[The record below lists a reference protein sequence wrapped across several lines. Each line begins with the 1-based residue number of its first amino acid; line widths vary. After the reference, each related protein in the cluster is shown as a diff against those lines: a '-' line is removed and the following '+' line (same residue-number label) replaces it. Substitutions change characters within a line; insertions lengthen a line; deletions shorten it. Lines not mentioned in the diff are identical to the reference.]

1 VLCLFRRRAVTPLC
15 WAALAISVGSAYAG
29 SPPTHSVSR
38 QGKRVTDHSNTAPQV
53 HDARPAAGIGDGI
66 WIPREAAAQTPEPG
80 QFRRTFWLGC
90 VGLLTAAAIG
100 FAIHLRLVRKLRERV
115 RSLEFK
121 LERQIA
127 EQTRTERELLDAKN
141 TAERV
146 NRAKSEFLANMSHE
160 IRTPMNGILGISELA
175 IGTDSKAERQ
185 NYLDIIRN
193 SAESLLTVIDEIL
206 DFSKVEAGK
215 LQLDVVNVDLR
226 ECLTG
231 TIASMKVRAQQKGLR
246 FVCTFHPGVPP
257 LIRADPT
264 RLNQVV
270 SNLLSNAIKF
280 TSEGEVELYVRCQSR
295 VRRTR
300 PMSWPKRE
308 PSNRACL
315 HFTVRDTGIGVPR
328 EKLTT
333 IFDAFSQ
340 ADTSTTTKFGGTG
353 LGLAI
358 CHRLVQLMGGDIW
371 AESEFGQGSEFHVT
385 ATFEAP
391 QPELALPRSG
401 RKDDARWTQAKL
413 SVPKTKPLYVLV
425 AEDNPANRIVAR
437 ASLEQAGFQVK
448 QVENGLEA
456 IEQLKA
462 FPFDVVLMDCRMP
475 VMDGYEATKSIRQL
489 EGTISQVP
497 IIALTAGAFKEDR
510 DRAQEA
516 GMNDFIPKPY
526 HSWELVAKCMQW
538 INAASPNEPDSSTN
552 GASAEQVLA
561 ERDPEL
567 ARELMESF
575 LGTAP
580 SVFEKLIRALQN
592 GEWDQARGFAHWL
605 QGGATRMLNPDL
617 QNRLREVEKNC
628 RENPRPF
635 DAIELHVLTAAF
647 DNAIR
652 AAHQHAD
659 AAKA

>member
-1 VLCLFRRRAVTPLC
+1 
-15 WAALAISVGSAYAG
+15 
-29 SPPTHSVSR
+29 
-38 QGKRVTDHSNTAPQV
+38 
-53 HDARPAAGIGDGI
+53 
-66 WIPREAAAQTPEPG
+66 
-80 QFRRTFWLGC
+80 
-90 VGLLTAAAIG
+90 
-100 FAIHLRLVRKLRERV
+100 
-115 RSLEFK
+115 
-121 LERQIA
+121 
-127 EQTRTERELLDAKN
+127 
-141 TAERV
+141 
-146 NRAKSEFLANMSHE
+146 
-160 IRTPMNGILGISELA
+160 
-175 IGTDSKAERQ
+175 
-185 NYLDIIRN
+185 
-193 SAESLLTVIDEIL
+193 
-206 DFSKVEAGK
+206 
-215 LQLDVVNVDLR
+215 
-226 ECLTG
+226 
-231 TIASMKVRAQQKGLR
+231 
-246 FVCTFHPGVPP
+246 
-257 LIRADPT
+257 
-264 RLNQVV
+264 
-270 SNLLSNAIKF
+270 
-280 TSEGEVELYVRCQSR
+280 
-295 VRRTR
+295 
-300 PMSWPKRE
+300 E

-391 QPELALPRSG
+391 QPELALPCSG

-413 SVPKTKPLYVLV
+413 AVPKTKPLYVLV

-538 INAASPNEPDSSTN
+538 INAASPDEPDSSTN